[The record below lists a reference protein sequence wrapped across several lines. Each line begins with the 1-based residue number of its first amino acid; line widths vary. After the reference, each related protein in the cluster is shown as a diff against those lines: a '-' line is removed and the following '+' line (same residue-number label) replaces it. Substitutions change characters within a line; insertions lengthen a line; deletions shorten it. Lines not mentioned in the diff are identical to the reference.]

1 MSTYQRER
9 LAAETEAEREARLQ
23 QMSTYQRERLA
34 AETEE
39 EREVRLRC
47 DRQRHR
53 DQQLWFPSVHLDP
66 QSLLGLPTLVATYS
80 PMTPS
85 SDHLTMML
93 EKVARLDLLIWLLQ

>member
-1 MSTYQRER
+1 MNTDVPAGVGA
-9 LAAETEAEREARLQ
+9 LPLDT
-23 QMSTYQRERLA
+23 TT

-39 EREVRLRC
+39 EREVRLQC

-66 QSLLGLPTLVATYS
+66 RSLLGLTTLVATYS

-93 EKVARLDLLIWLLQ
+93 EKVARLDLLIWPLR